1 MMFDFTNY
9 TFSGLLSILASIY
22 GIGYPLIIQT
32 IRSIYNQYDSDLLS
46 CRFSKEPVYKV
57 FQILMIVNMVVA
69 ILAPF
74 LLQAGWFNQ
83 VVITV
88 QAVLVVAL
96 IGCSIMLFQLI
107 LLFSN
112 AGELLKRV
120 EGEQIDQN
128 NVMEILDIAIYAD
141 AQHNLDLYIKSLS
154 KVFSYI
160 QQQQGDQFD
169 QKIDTIKP
177 PAFYDEVTVNIVRKL
192 KEYIRMDD
200 GHHFLYGNTAV
211 RRNLTIK

>member
-96 IGCSIMLFQLI
+96 IGCSIMLFL
-107 LLFSN
+107 
-112 AGELLKRV
+112 
-120 EGEQIDQN
+120 
-128 NVMEILDIAIYAD
+128 
-141 AQHNLDLYIKSLS
+141 
-154 KVFSYI
+154 
-160 QQQQGDQFD
+160 
-169 QKIDTIKP
+169 
-177 PAFYDEVTVNIVRKL
+177 
-192 KEYIRMDD
+192 
-200 GHHFLYGNTAV
+200 
-211 RRNLTIK
+211 

>member
-1 MMFDFTNY
+1 MFDFTNY

-32 IRSIYNQYDSDLLS
+32 IKSIYNQYNSDLLS

-57 FQILMIVNMVVA
+57 FQILMMANMVVA
-69 ILAPF
+69 ILSPF

-83 VVITV
+83 VVITA
-88 QAVLVVAL
+88 QAILVVAL

-120 EGEQIDQN
+120 EGEQIDKN

-141 AQHNLDLYIKSLS
+141 AQHNLELYFKSLS
-154 KVFSYI
+154 KVFLYI
-160 QQQQGDQFD
+160 QQQQGDQRN
-169 QKIDTIKP
+169 QGINTINP
-177 PAFYDEVTVNIVRKL
+177 PVFYDKVTVDIVRKL
-192 KEYIRMDD
+192 KEYIEK
-200 GHHFLYGNTAV
+200 LYLNF
-211 RRNLTIK
+211 

>member
-88 QAVLVVAL
+88 QA
-96 IGCSIMLFQLI
+96 
-107 LLFSN
+107 
-112 AGELLKRV
+112 
-120 EGEQIDQN
+120 
-128 NVMEILDIAIYAD
+128 
-141 AQHNLDLYIKSLS
+141 
-154 KVFSYI
+154 
-160 QQQQGDQFD
+160 
-169 QKIDTIKP
+169 
-177 PAFYDEVTVNIVRKL
+177 
-192 KEYIRMDD
+192 
-200 GHHFLYGNTAV
+200 
-211 RRNLTIK
+211 